1 LVTGSIIEL
10 KKGDPVIILEGPMA
24 GLKGEFFEHKG
35 KGRVIIKVDLLG
47 RYAGVEVDSDKVE
60 KIPDLLS

>member
-1 LVTGSIIEL
+1 MLYE
-10 KKGDPVIILEGPMA
+10 VIT
-24 GLKGEFFEHKG
+24 
-35 KGRVIIKVDLLG
+35 IIKVDLLG